1 MSSQL
6 RRRMEIMDAAG
17 LYVVT
22 SASLS
27 AGRTTTEVVTAAL
40 EGGARLFQL
49 REKQMPLRELLE
61 LGHALRELTRQYDAL
76 LLVNDRVD
84 IALAIEADGVHLGLD
99 DLPIETA
106 RRLAPEL
113 IIGSSSHTVAEAR
126 IAQQAGA
133 SYVNIGPIYPT
144 RTKQWDEAYLGLD
157 GLAEIAAQVH
167 IPFTVMGGIKEH
179 HIPGLC
185 AAGARTLAVV
195 TAVTAAEDPAAAA
208 RHLKQSILTARGLHG
223 SAGCTTISDT

>member
-49 REKQMPLRELLE
+49 REKQMPLRELID

-113 IIGSSSHTVAEAR
+113 IIGSSSHLWTVALRWLQRSLKRRWLWSA
-126 IAQQAGA
+126 
-133 SYVNIGPIYPT
+133 PT
-144 RTKQWDEAYLGLD
+144 L
-157 GLAEIAAQVH
+157 
-167 IPFTVMGGIKEH
+167 
-179 HIPGLC
+179 
-185 AAGARTLAVV
+185 
-195 TAVTAAEDPAAAA
+195 
-208 RHLKQSILTARGLHG
+208 
-223 SAGCTTISDT
+223 